1 MDRGSDEGVGGAGGI
16 PAGQPVVVPDD
27 ARELARDVEAW
38 RREQRWER
46 RRRVLERK
54 FFGGPNRSGA
64 MSAPLVIAVLLAVAM
79 LGATIVSS
87 ADSPARHVVPPV
99 ALALA
104 APTAAV
110 GSLGGLVPDADL
122 TASTGTTPARVLR
135 PAVLAFASADCGCA
149 SALAHLAD
157 EAAGNGLTIY
167 LIGPV
172 AQHAELATLSD
183 EVGRADITV
192 LADPSGTFASALS
205 RGGLTVVAVHA
216 DGVIGAFTGSFSRAM
231 SLDPVFADLKEPAH
245 AGA

>member
-46 RRRVLERK
+46 RRRAFERR
-54 FFGGPNRSGA
+54 FLGGPHRSGS

-87 ADSPARHVVPPV
+87 AGSPARHVVKPV
-99 ALALA
+99 TLALA
-104 APTAAV
+104 APAAAP

-122 TASTGTTPARVLR
+122 TGPTGTTPARVLR
-135 PAVLAFASADCGCA
+135 PAVLAFASAGCACA

-157 EAAGNGLTIY
+157 EAAPYGLTIY
-167 LIGPV
+167 LIGAV
-172 AQHAELATLSD
+172 AQHTELATLSD
-183 EVGRADITV
+183 EAGRDGITV
-192 LADPSGTFASALS
+192 LDDPSGTFASALS

-216 DGVIGAFTGSFSRAM
+216 DGVIGALTGSFSRAM
-231 SLDPVFADLKEPAH
+231 SLDAVFAGLKEPAH

>member
-46 RRRVLERK
+46 RRRAFERK
-54 FFGGPNRSGA
+54 FFGGPNRTGS
-64 MSAPLVIAVLLAVAM
+64 MSAPLVIAVLLAVVM

-104 APTAAV
+104 APAAAA
-110 GSLGGLVPDADL
+110 GSLGGLLPDAGL
-122 TASTGTTPARVLR
+122 TGPTGTTPAQVLR
-135 PAVLAFASADCGCA
+135 PAVLALASAGCACA

-157 EAAGNGLTIY
+157 EAAGYGLTIY
-167 LIGPV
+167 LVGAA

-183 EVGRADITV
+183 EVGRHDITV
-192 LADPSGTFASALS
+192 LADPSGTLVSALS

-216 DGVIGAFTGSFSRAM
+216 DGVIGAITGSFSRTM
-231 SLDPVFADLKEPAH
+231 SLDVVFADLKEPAH